1 MRCADRAG
9 ALLYTYSNMRVTR
22 SINIDEA
29 ELTERFI
36 LASGPGGQNVN
47 KVATAVELR
56 FDVLQSKS
64 LPEAVRERL
73 IVLAGKRLSA
83 AGVLVIAAQR
93 FRSQARNREDARARL
108 AALILEAATPPKLRR
123 ATRPSR
129 AAKRR
134 RVDDKRQQGAR
145 KRERSGGGGWD

>member
-1 MRCADRAG
+1 
-9 ALLYTYSNMRVTR
+9 MRVTH
-22 SINIDEA
+22 SITIDET

-56 FDVLQSKS
+56 FDVAQSQS
-64 LPEAVRERL
+64 LPAAVRERL
-73 IVLAGKRLSA
+73 VTMAGKRLSS
-83 AGVLVIAAQR
+83 AGILVIAAQR
-93 FRSQARNREDARARL
+93 FRSQARNREDARERL
-108 AALILEAATPPKLRR
+108 AALIREAATPPKLRR

-145 KRERSGGGGWD
+145 KRDRSGSGWD

>member
-1 MRCADRAG
+1 
-9 ALLYTYSNMRVTR
+9 MRVTR
-22 SINIDEA
+22 SITIDES
-29 ELTERFI
+29 ELAERFI

-56 FDVLQSKS
+56 FDVMRSQS

-73 IVLAGKRLSA
+73 VVLAGKRLST

-93 FRSQARNREDARARL
+93 FRSQARNREDARERL
-108 AALILEAATPPKLRR
+108 STLIREAATPPKLRR
-123 ATRPSR
+123 ATRPTR

-145 KRERSGGGGWD
+145 KRERSGGWD

>member
-1 MRCADRAG
+1 
-9 ALLYTYSNMRVTR
+9 MRVTH
-22 SINIDEA
+22 SITIDET

-56 FDVLQSKS
+56 FDVAQSQS
-64 LPEAVRERL
+64 LPAAVRERL
-73 IVLAGKRLSA
+73 VKLAGKRLSS
-83 AGVLVIAAQR
+83 AGILVIAAQR
-93 FRSQARNREDARARL
+93 FRSQARNREDARERL
-108 AALILEAATPPKLRR
+108 AALIREAATPPKLRR

-145 KRERSGGGGWD
+145 KRDRSGSGWD

>member
-1 MRCADRAG
+1 
-9 ALLYTYSNMRVTR
+9 MRVTH
-22 SINIDEA
+22 SITIDEA

-56 FDVLQSKS
+56 FDVAQSQS
-64 LPEAVRERL
+64 LPAAVRERL
-73 IVLAGKRLSA
+73 VKLAGKRLSS
-83 AGVLVIAAQR
+83 AGILVIAAQR
-93 FRSQARNREDARARL
+93 FRSQARNREDARERL
-108 AALILEAATPPKLRR
+108 AALIREAATPPKLRR
-123 ATRPSR
+123 TTRPSR

-145 KRERSGGGGWD
+145 KRDRSGSGWD